1 LRHWLFFDDDRE
13 GRHPDRGMESPIN
26 PVNVD
31 IMGRSSEGTRIT
43 SRKWL
48 AGCAAEAFGFFDVN
62 SVKGRRGPS
71 LSGCSLRIGGDW
83 GTPCCGAC
91 RGAPATFASTGGCAG
106 QCWCTVRSVP
116 PRMPMWL
123 WCWRRST
130 SNLNANV
137 AIELTRV
144 VVSFFNDNEVIVDQA
159 RTTSEQIGK
168 RDDERASANK

>member
-1 LRHWLFFDDDRE
+1 MAQLFLT
-13 GRHPDRGMESPIN
+13 ESVESEEITF
-26 PVNVD
+26 
-31 IMGRSSEGTRIT
+31 SSEGTRIT

-48 AGCAAEAFGFFDVN
+48 AGCAAEAFRFFDVN
-62 SVKGRRGPS
+62 SVKGRRGPL

-91 RGAPATFASTGGCAG
+91 RGAPGYWDANSTQRHGASPRSIYGVRRWFS
-106 QCWCTVRSVP
+106 WCTVRSVP

-123 WCWRRST
+123 WCWRRSA

-168 RDDERASANK
+168 RDGERASANK